1 LREDLIDDAG
11 DEQGDA
17 RVHSFGSGAV
27 RNSIVPH
34 FESWRGRW
42 RKCEVGRGRWVVG
55 GHSGILEAWS

>member
-34 FESWRGRW
+34 FGSRRGRW
-42 RKCEVGRGRWVVG
+42 RKWVWVVG
-55 GHSGILEAWS
+55 DGLWEATQVF